1 MILYLDTS
9 ALVKL
14 YVRERGSA
22 RVRAQV
28 DQAEAVATSVVAY
41 AEARAAFARLR
52 RERPASGKRHRERVG
67 QLDRDW
73 NRYAVVELTAAVVRS
88 AGERAEQ
95 HSLRGFDAIHLASAL
110 WLKSAYAD
118 DLVFAAFDGALIA
131 GAKDA
136 GLTEVDEDARLSAS
150 QPGARYRV
158 RRKRAA

>member
-22 RVRAQV
+22 QVRARV
-28 DQAEAVATSVVAY
+28 GKADAIATSVVAY

-73 NRYAVVELTAAVVRS
+73 DRYALVELTAAVARS
-88 AGERAEQ
+88 AGDLAEQ
-95 HSLRGFDAIHLASAL
+95 HGLRGFDAIHLASAL
-110 WLKSAYAD
+110 WLKSAHAD
-118 DLVFAAFDGALIA
+118 DLAFAAFDRALTA
-131 GAKDA
+131 GAKAA
-136 GLTEVDEDARLSAS
+136 GLTAATS
-150 QPGARYRV
+150 
-158 RRKRAA
+158 RAA